1 MVVLHVCVHGWLVVI
16 VGGRVICWALIVVV
30 RVRGR
35 SLVVVGGGHYG
46 RSSPFLLCMGG
57 GRGRSLAFVDG
68 GGMKK
73 GSHVTH
79 RDNGITF
86 EHLRE
91 ITCE

>member
-1 MVVLHVCVHGWLVVI
+1 M
-16 VGGRVICWALIVVV
+16 GGRCRLLLYI
-30 RVRGR
+30 
-35 SLVVVGGGHYG
+35 GGGQ
-46 RSSPFLLCMGG
+46 
-57 GRGRSLAFVDG
+57 GRSLAFVDD

-86 EHLRE
+86 ELPHE

>member
-1 MVVLHVCVHGWLVVI
+1 M
-16 VGGRVICWALIVVV
+16 GGRRRL
-30 RVRGR
+30 
-35 SLVVVGGGHYG
+35 
-46 RSSPFLLCMGG
+46 LLCIGG

-68 GGMKK
+68 GGKKK

-86 EHLRE
+86 ELPRE